1 MTEPIKET
9 GRTTRYERALEREQ
23 KKIDRHREKEEKKAA
38 TAELVN
44 GLTGNGDGIR
54 ATDAIKAGQVKN
66 GYYKDALQELLSSGD
81 INKQEYNRAMSYVRN
96 NKNVKYDIYDHL
108 YSDTRDNVYGITAY
122 TKGDSVTEIKR
133 NVRAELKDQLSNE
146 KISQKDYDRAYEI
159 TKTGSY
165 PARFVGARETEF
177 RGAART
183 QKYRNH
189 LEEVKSEGP
198 KFDAKLQAKMDL
210 AGITTDKVYEIADR
224 NGGDADATI
233 NYSYKRVQPGEKDA
247 ILAEFNNNEKGV
259 EFTKQDINK
268 IMKQAG
274 YNVEHA
280 VEVDQLAEDVARG
293 ALIGAPGSY
302 FTATQH
308 GVEPIVGTIVS
319 GTIDQ
324 GQKFTIIGAGPAAGA
339 AAAAIVSP
347 IVQGTRV
354 EDRAVPTN
362 VPEGVKTWEKYSDYL
377 NEYSTKEGAAL
388 GKQIARYFTDAE
400 GNLNVTAMNKAL
412 SEAAGTDKSTS
423 TPLNYEEAKALLMKL
438 AGTPDLPVLEDI
450 EIPEEEIKFVDYN
463 LVKEENT
470 IEVPVD
476 TECYRVQKGDN
487 WFEVAKAKYN
497 VSDAEASKIARHIK
511 EAAFNKMKEEGTLP
525 AGVTSSRDAFF
536 VRVGEELCL
545 PKEIELNGKKYTY
558 HKDAEVKAGEI
569 GDDYKGSVDWTNP
582 FSRKETYS
590 KYGYKNVS
598 EDGETK
604 YYTSSDERDAALQE
618 EIKKYDENTSV
629 GITDLQ

>member
-9 GRTTRYERALEREQ
+9 GRTTRYERALAR
-23 KKIDRHREKEEKKAA
+23 EEKKLESNKKKIEQQAA
-38 TAELVN
+38 AAELVK

-54 ATDAIKAGQVKN
+54 ATDAIRAGQVTRE
-66 GYYKDALQELLSSGD
+66 YYKFNLQDMLANGE
-81 INKQEYNRAMSYVRN
+81 ITRQEYNAAMKEVRS
-96 NKNVKYDIYDHL
+96 KDVRYDIYDHL
-108 YSDTRDNVYGITAY
+108 YSDARNDVYGITGH
-122 TKGDSVTEIKR
+122 TEGDSVTEIKR
-133 NVRAELKDQLSNE
+133 NVRAELKDQYENGELSQN
-146 KISQKDYDRAYEI
+146 DYDRAFEF

-165 PARFVGARETEF
+165 PARFIGVKETEF

-189 LEEVKSEGP
+189 LAEVKAEGP
-198 KFDAKLQAKMDL
+198 KFSDNYKAKMDL
-210 AGITTDKVYEIADR
+210 AGISTENVYEIADR
-224 NGGDADATI
+224 NGGYADATI
-233 NYSYKRVQPGEKDA
+233 NYSYKPVQPGEQDA

-259 EFTKQDINK
+259 KFNK
-268 IMKQAG
+268 TEIREILEQAG
-274 YNVEHA
+274 YHVEYP
-280 VEVDQLAEDVARG
+280 VEGDKLVEDIARG

-302 FTATQH
+302 FTAGQTKVTQVA
-308 GVEPIVGTIVS
+308 GSLIGATIE
-319 GTIDQ
+319 Q
-324 GQKFTIIGAGPAAGA
+324 GQKFTIVGAGPAAGA
-339 AAAAIVSP
+339 AAAAVVSP
-347 IVQGTRV
+347 IVQATRV
-354 EDRAVPTN
+354 EDRAIPSN
-362 VPEGVKTWEKYSDYL
+362 VPEGVTTWQQYADYL
-377 NEYSTKEGAAL
+377 DDYSTKEGAAL
-388 GKQIARYFTDAE
+388 GRQIARYFTDAD
-400 GNLNVTAMNKAL
+400 GNLDVVAMNKAL
-412 SEAAGTDKSTS
+412 SRNAGTETSIS
-423 TPLNYEEAKALLMKL
+423 TPLNYEEAKGILMEL
-438 AGTPDLPVLEDI
+438 TQVPEVPVLEDI

-463 LVKEENT
+463 LVKEEKT

-476 TECYRVQKGDN
+476 TECYRVQRGDN

-582 FSRKETYS
+582 FSRKESYER
-590 KYGYKNVS
+590 YGYKNVS

-604 YYTSSDERDAALQE
+604 YYTTSDERNTALQE

-629 GITDLQ
+629 GIIDLQ